1 MLTGAL
7 LSACGGG
14 PTPTP
19 LPGEKP
25 PVGPAPVGAP
35 PADRLTGK
43 LAAWPYTS
51 ASLNVGLVFNPD
63 ALKFAP
69 LPVPAGGT
77 VDLKLPQIKLVKSL
91 LDGCALSPGFEG
103 AQGRYDVAVFEVV
116 SSQVDYLGQV
126 FENGLGNTAQL
137 RLYASAAGQLKG
149 RAECADG
156 ETFIFDAPVQAGWNV
171 LSGQFDTAQNIL
183 RLVKSTSPSTLVFR
197 KGKEEVAIYPVNPE
211 PITLRR
217 GESVKVPV
225 RIFQN
230 GGISGEVTLRTY
242 NGVTVSPGTVRLPD
256 NVGKLS
262 VGTGISGAAARPRL
276 NAALDA
282 TRSAP
287 LRGQALD
294 TVLTLKAEDYA
305 PGLGG
310 DLVIQVLRE
319 NGVQI
324 GQLVLKDARVLVP
337 QISID
342 APAVVAPRGVKT
354 PWGLSVYPGG
364 YRGQMRV
371 SVEGLPAGLTLAAQT
386 QQVSGPGGIPFQF
399 PLDVAA
405 GVPVGNWPVTVVAE
419 QVADGIT
426 VKRRALIT
434 VMPVPVK
441 LRTQPYSIATDDAGR
456 LWYRDGQSM
465 VRQAADGSAQAF
477 SIPTSAASD
486 TSVRTGRDGG
496 IWLLSRP
503 QVRFDPAT
511 GSAELRNNPT
521 DRWSSPTGVL
531 FDSQGRGWDQYNLI
545 RRLDYVP
552 GGGPDSGT
560 ISPVA
565 GSENDFLMDVGDE
578 RVWAYT
584 FGGSGMQL
592 VIIDAQTLKRRALSV
607 PGVNSY
613 LHGFARGGKLW
624 LEGSTPGQL
633 AAFDPATDQVSRYDV
648 VVDGQPVRDFKVL
661 GVDRLGRHW
670 LETGQGDGDLYL
682 KEWVLYDPLTLQ
694 VVTRA
699 PAIFLS
705 GTGESAAVAAGGT
718 LWVRTLD
725 ASGLVSYAYALKP

>member
-1 MLTGAL
+1 MEL
-7 LSACGGG
+7 L
-14 PTPTP
+14 
-19 LPGEKP
+19 
-25 PVGPAPVGAP
+25 
-35 PADRLTGK
+35 
-43 LAAWPYTS
+43 
-51 ASLNVGLVFNPD
+51 FNPD
-63 ALKFAP
+63 ALGFSP
-69 LPVPAGGT
+69 VSVPAGGA
-77 VDLKLPQIKLVKSL
+77 VDLKLPEIKAVTSL

-103 AQGRYDVAVFEVV
+103 ATGRYDVAVFQVY

-126 FENGLGNTAQL
+126 FENGPGNTSQI
-137 RLYASAAGQLKG
+137 RLYASGAGQLKG

-156 ETFIFDAPVQAGWNV
+156 EVFIFDTPVRAGWNV
-171 LSGQFDTAQNIL
+171 LSGQFDAAQNTL
-183 RLVKSTSPSTLVFR
+183 RLVKSDSPSTLVFR
-197 KGKEEVAIYPVNPE
+197 KGKEEVAIYAVNPE

-282 TRSAP
+282 AQGAP

-294 TVLTLKAEDYA
+294 TVLTLTAEDYA
-305 PGLGG
+305 AGLDG
-310 DLVIQVLRE
+310 DLVIQVLRA
-319 NGVQI
+319 NGVEV
-324 GQLVLKDARVLVP
+324 GQLVLKNAKVPVP
-337 QISID
+337 QLSIEAD
-342 APAVVAPRGVKT
+342 AVVAPRGLKT
-354 PWGLSVYPGG
+354 PWGLTVYPGG
-364 YRGQMRV
+364 YRGKLRV
-371 SVEGLPAGLTLAAQT
+371 SVEGLPAGLTLPAQT
-386 QQVSGPGGIPFQF
+386 QQASGPAGITVQF
-399 PLDVAA
+399 PLDVST

-419 QVADGIT
+419 QVDDGVT
-426 VKRRALIT
+426 VRRRALIT
-434 VMPVPVK
+434 VMPAPVK
-441 LRTQPYSIATDDAGR
+441 MRTQPYSIATDDAGR
-456 LWYRDGQSM
+456 LWYRDRQSM

-496 IWLLSRP
+496 IWLLSSP

-511 GSAELRNNPT
+511 GSAELKNNPT
-521 DRWSSPTGVL
+521 DGLGSSYGVL
-531 FDSQGRGWDQYNLI
+531 FDSQGRGWDRYNLI

-560 ISPVA
+560 ISTVP
-565 GSENDFLMDVGDE
+565 GSENDFLMDVDGE
-578 RVWAYT
+578 RAWAYT
-584 FGGSGMQL
+584 SAGSGMQL

-613 LHGFARGGKLW
+613 LRGFARGSKLW

-633 AAFDPATDQVSRYDV
+633 AAFDTATDQVSRYDV

-670 LETGQGDGDLYL
+670 LETGQVDGELYL
-682 KEWVLYDPLTLQ
+682 KEWVLYDPLALR
-694 VVTRA
+694 VVTRT
-699 PAIFLS
+699 PAIFTS
-705 GTGESAAVAAGGT
+705 GSGESAAVSAGGT

-725 ASGLVSYAYALKP
+725 ASGLVPYAYAFKP